1 MKYIERSKDRR
12 EIHDV
17 FKKEGIVQV
26 IPSGQQKSHDVI
38 DLYIITQYATIIF
51 IKFSIAKQ
59 CILDPIKVNLKV
71 KELLN
76 SRVDKCYTS
85 EIVNYSSGGPGLTLL
100 ISEHSLL
107 CQIRL
112 QDEPA
117 EAGFHHP
124 SSGYGS

>member
-51 IKFSIAKQ
+51 IKFSIAK
-59 CILDPIKVNLKV
+59 
-71 KELLN
+71 
-76 SRVDKCYTS
+76 
-85 EIVNYSSGGPGLTLL
+85 
-100 ISEHSLL
+100 
-107 CQIRL
+107 
-112 QDEPA
+112 
-117 EAGFHHP
+117 
-124 SSGYGS
+124 